1 MRGSVLVAA
10 LVLSAC
16 GDRTEILATRNAI
29 APDASLYDASPG
41 VSDAGSSLAVD
52 SASSP
57 PADGGDAAA
66 DAMGVALL
74 RLVVAADGGG
84 NFTTVQGA
92 VDAAAAA
99 TTPVEIDVK
108 AGTYH
113 ERITISGPPFLSLI
127 GDDPLTTVLTFDS
140 DANDAGSTAKSG
152 SVTIHA
158 SDFSA
163 QNLTFANSTPSS
175 GAQAVAL
182 FVDGDRQQF
191 LNCRFTSYQDTI
203 YIQDGSQYFRDSYIE
218 GDDDYIIGA
227 SSAVFQSCTVNQI
240 QGGVAVTAPNTPA
253 TTGYG
258 VVFFGGALTASAG
271 VDVASVALGRPWGP
285 YGSATYIGT
294 TLGPHIS
301 QVGWVPMGTNDL
313 SLTRFSEYATT
324 GPGADPSTRAA
335 PSRQLTSA
343 QAAAVTL
350 QAIFG
355 GWIPT
360 FSQ

>member
-1 MRGSVLVAA
+1 MRGSVLIAAA
-10 LVLSAC
+10 LALSGC
-16 GDRTEILATRNAI
+16 GDRSEILATRIAD
-29 APDASLYDASPG
+29 APDASAYDASVG
-41 VSDAGSSLAVD
+41 I
-52 SASSP
+52 
-57 PADGGDAAA
+57 ADGGIADGGSSSTPEGGDGASDAPA
-66 DAMGVALL
+66 VTLL
-74 RLVVAADGGG
+74 RLVVAADGSGD
-84 NFTTVQGA
+84 FKTVQGA
-92 VDAAAAA
+92 VDAGAVA
-99 TTPVEIDVK
+99 TGPVEIDIRP
-108 AGTYH
+108 GTYD
-113 ERITISGPPFLSLI
+113 EKITIGGPSFLSLV
-127 GDDPLTTVLTFDS
+127 GSDPLTTVLTYGA
-140 DANDAGSTAKSG
+140 DATDAGSTAKSG

-163 QNLTFANSTPSS
+163 SNLTFANSAPSS
-175 GAQAVAL
+175 AAQAVAL

-253 TTGYG
+253 TTAYG

-271 VDVASVALGRPWGP
+271 VDVGSVALGRPWGP
-285 YGSATYIGT
+285 YGSTTYIGT

-313 SLTRFSEYATT
+313 SMARFSEYATT
-324 GPGADPSTRAA
+324 GPGADPSMRATA
-335 PSRQLTSA
+335 SRQLTSV
-343 QAAAVTL
+343 QAGAITL
-350 QAIFG
+350 STIFG